1 MGEPLTFVVTLVLRV
16 AALLFLLRFVL
27 QAVHASF
34 YNPVSEGIVRFT
46 NPVLDPMRK
55 VLRPY
60 RNLDFASFVTAW
72 VAHMLA
78 VTFHIW
84 SAGLPIEVFA
94 IVTDGL
100 RTTLSLV
107 VGIFM
112 VAILVSI
119 IMSWIAPQVYSPAA
133 IIARE
138 LAEPLLAP
146 ARRILPPLG
155 GIDLSPMITIVVLM
169 LIQGYVIGVVL
180 PCQYLSWCG

>member
-1 MGEPLTFVVTLVLRV
+1 MGDPLTFVVTLALRV
-16 AALLFLLRFVL
+16 GALLFLLRFVL

-34 YNPVSEGIVRFT
+34 YNPFSEGIVRFT
-46 NPVLDPMRK
+46 NPVLEPMRK
-55 VLRPY
+55 LLRPY
-60 RNLDFASFVTAW
+60 RNLDFASFVMAW
-72 VAHMLA
+72 VMHMLA
-78 VTFHIW
+78 AVGFIW
-84 SAGLPIEVFA
+84 AAGLSLDVFA
-94 IVTDGL
+94 ILTDGL
-100 RTTLSLV
+100 RAPLSLV

-155 GIDLSPMITIVVLM
+155 GIDLSPMITIVALM
-169 LIQGYVIGVVL
+169 LIQSYAINAVL
-180 PCQYLSWCG
+180 PCQLWCG